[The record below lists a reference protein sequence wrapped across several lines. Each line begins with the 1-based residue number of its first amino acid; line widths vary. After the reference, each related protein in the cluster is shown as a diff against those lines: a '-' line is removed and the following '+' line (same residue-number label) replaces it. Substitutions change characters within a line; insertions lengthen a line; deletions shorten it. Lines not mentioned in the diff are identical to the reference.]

1 MKIVHCQVILPF
13 DFHLEFMFWPLI
25 GNYKWQMILPLPWK
39 YCMALCLE
47 TINDNCFIF
56 SVHVKLAWDFHT
68 VIQIMTF
75 DFEIL
80 FIVFV
85 QPHWGVGRGGVLH
98 QIFGTWVQHAK
109 KTWTQS
115 DIRFCE
121 NEGSNRFKINEKG
134 GHLDRKYRRKFIQ
147 NA

>member
-1 MKIVHCQVILPF
+1 MENAKEVIIFVMTGPR
-13 DFHLEFMFWPLI
+13 
-25 GNYKWQMILPLPWK
+25 
-39 YCMALCLE
+39 CL
-47 TINDNCFIF
+47 
-56 SVHVKLAWDFHT
+56 
-68 VIQIMTF
+68 MTG
-75 DFEIL
+75 
-80 FIVFV
+80 
-85 QPHWGVGRGGVLH
+85 PRGGGVLN

-121 NEGSNRFKINEKG
+121 NEGSNRFKINEKW